1 MKARALIFVTMMS
14 VSGAATAQP
23 EMNTANAVMPG
34 CRAVIAQDKRDPF
47 GIGRCVG
54 LVEATMSLGSSLGGG
69 LAFCFPEGVSSAQG
83 VRIVVQ
89 YIEGRPARMQEN
101 FVLLAVEAF
110 RAAWPCKR

>member
-1 MKARALIFVTMMS
+1 MKARALIFVAMMS

-23 EMNTANAVMPG
+23 EMNKATAVMPG
-34 CRAVIAQDKRDPF
+34 CRAVISQDKRDPF

-89 YIEGRPARMQEN
+89 YIEGRPARMQDN